1 MIFVHK
7 VKFSNIVTTIPIKC
21 IFSCTEKLKS
31 LSHKASSILSMYL
44 FIYLFICLLSIN
56 LLTQLQI
63 WLGVKHKFAKE

>member
-7 VKFSNIVTTIPIKC
+7 VKFSNIVATIPIKC

-44 FIYLFICLLSIN
+44 FIYLFIYLFVYCR
-56 LLTQLQI
+56 LTY
-63 WLGVKHKFAKE
+63 

>member
-7 VKFSNIVTTIPIKC
+7 VKFSNIVTTIPIKY